1 MADVKFLQCDIC
13 GCYVLP
19 WSAAI
24 KHGDARVS
32 AIIVD
37 NDFHRQSTRVYM
49 NLNKRGIARE
59 IRFNFEVD
67 EANGP
72 EDVHLCPRC
81 LINFLL
87 DTARKIEKKTREVVR
102 FDLTESAVPQRT
114 LAEGTRR
121 FK

>member
-13 GCYVLP
+13 GCYVMP

-32 AIIVD
+32 AIIVS
-37 NDFHRQSTRVYM
+37 NDYEKDSRTLMH
-49 NLNKRGIARE
+49 LNHDGRGRE
-59 IRFNFEVD
+59 LHFRFEVD
-67 EANGP
+67 DERGP

-81 LINFLL
+81 LINLLL
-87 DTARKIEKKTREVVR
+87 DTARKIEKKTRDVIR
-102 FDLTESAVPQRT
+102 FDLTERIVQQKT
-114 LAEGTRR
+114 LAEGSRR